1 MYVNE
6 RMPDGIYLDITC
18 REETEGRVKSGKRK
32 MRVIKQY
39 PHLVF
44 GYCCHEATEN
54 QLTLEALVRAVERIQ
69 RPAQIRVFTRCAYV
83 FNAIQNGWAQQWKE
97 AGWKNAKGMPIKNM
111 NLWERLLSGKQP
123 HIFTATE
130 EAHSYREWMFYELEK
145 RMEKQNVCQ

>member
-1 MYVNE
+1 MDRKNVNVYIETTLKGPAVRKGAYIYVLE
-6 RMPDGIYLDITC
+6 YMIA
-18 REETEGRVKSGKRK
+18 GKPKTRC
-32 MRVIKQY
+32 
-39 PHLVF
+39 